1 MRPAVPALFCFPFP
15 GLSDRCRRVFWAVRH
30 RSAPLESVTQ
40 AWPPIMPNGIGTT
53 WLCTVLRFRVLF
65 RVIGVQRMRQKNAD
79 AQQSEQRRCCVDH
92 RTQSYGASFPFR
104 YIGATLPIPQ
114 RWSRRFEAPSCGQGQ
129 ARLDRTSMANPHVRR
144 KGARRGGKYRA
155 SVPRFAF

>member
-1 MRPAVPALFCFPFP
+1 MHRVSVP
-15 GLSDRCRRVFWAVRH
+15 
-30 RSAPLESVTQ
+30 RSL
-40 AWPPIMPNGIGTT
+40 I
-53 WLCTVLRFRVLF
+53 

-79 AQQSEQRRCCVDH
+79 ADQSEQRRCCVDH
-92 RTQSYGASFPFR
+92 RTQSYAGCFPVR

-129 ARLDRTSMANPHVRR
+129 ARLDRTSMANPHI
-144 KGARRGGKYRA
+144 GAKARAAVAKYREWGA